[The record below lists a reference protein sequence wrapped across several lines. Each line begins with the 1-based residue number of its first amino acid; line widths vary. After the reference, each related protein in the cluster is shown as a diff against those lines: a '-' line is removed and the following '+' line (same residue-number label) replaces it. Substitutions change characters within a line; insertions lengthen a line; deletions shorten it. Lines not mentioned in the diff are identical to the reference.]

1 MKRFLKTLGP
11 GLLFASAAIGVSHLV
26 QSTRAGADYGYLLI
40 PVVIA
45 ANLFK
50 YPFFEYGSRYA
61 NATGSSLIDGYLKLG
76 KWMLWLYFVMI
87 LGSMFFV
94 TAAVGSVT
102 SGFLQNLLGTTSY
115 GMETTV
121 ILFSFC
127 LLALIIGSF
136 KTLDQ
141 VIKLISVVMFITT
154 IIVFILAL
162 IKGPTTP
169 IVEVKAPSLFSDTS
183 VLFIIALMG
192 WMPTAVDL
200 STWVSLWTL
209 EKNQQELVKPDIK
222 QSLFEFNIG
231 YLFSAI
237 LAIIFVILGAFTIYG
252 AGIQLPKNS
261 GEFANEVIHIFTG
274 FLGDWSYLIIAAAAF
289 SIMFGTCITVFDGYG
304 RSLERSCELL
314 FFQNKKISKKLVYR
328 LSLVI
333 VVVGSFFII
342 WQFGRHMTVL
352 VDLATIIS
360 FLIAP
365 IIAIVNYKLVT
376 SSDFPSEAR
385 PGLWLRVLSWAG
397 IIFLS
402 GFSIYYAYVVLKW

>member
-274 FLGDWSYLIIAAAAF
+274 FLGDWSYLIIAASAF